1 MSVTTSKETPQ
12 GRFGRRK
19 GEAAETHAPGDG
31 LTPPPKLR
39 RRPVLV
45 VASIAVVCL
54 GALLG
59 VFAWSSVS
67 DGHPVVAARS
77 TIARGQVIT
86 RDQLIVVRVGVDPA
100 LTPVPAEQI
109 DSLVGKRA
117 ALDVAAGSLL
127 TTAAV
132 TDKALP
138 GAGVSVVGVAV
149 GPGGMPGT
157 ALMSEDRVR
166 VVLTPGAQGTVSSG
180 EQKTL
185 SATVVSGD
193 RGYGVF
199 LGPGRSASGGRR
211 AALRRMLTRARWR
224 SHRHRKSS
232 CFHGVFAAAGVGGGW
247 AV

>member
-1 MSVTTSKETPQ
+1 MSVTTSKETPR

-19 GEAAETHAPGDG
+19 AEAAENHALGDG

-67 DGHPVVAARS
+67 DGHQVVAARS

-86 RDQLIVVRVGVDPA
+86 RDQLVVVRVGVDPA

-157 ALMSEDRVR
+157 ALMSGDRVR

-185 SATVVSGD
+185 SATVVSVAASGD
-193 RGYGVF
+193 G
-199 LGPGRSASGGRR
+199 GPGTQTVVSVLVPESDAATLAS
-211 AALRRMLTRARWR
+211 
-224 SHRHRKSS
+224 
-232 CFHGVFAAAGVGGGW
+232 W
-247 AV
+247 ASTGKVAVILDSRER